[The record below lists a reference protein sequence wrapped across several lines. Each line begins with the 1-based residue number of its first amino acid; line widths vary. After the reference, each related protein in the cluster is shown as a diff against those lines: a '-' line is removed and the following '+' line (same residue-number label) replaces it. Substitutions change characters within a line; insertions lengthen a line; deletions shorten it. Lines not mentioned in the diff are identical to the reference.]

1 MEEPTK
7 ERSRWNLQSRPLSAY
22 RPIVVTA
29 NTVPTMFRHW
39 QMAGT
44 SLYKRCHSFLTV
56 FDHFATNLHISPRRR
71 AWWDGSPKH
80 NTGGCMKKATGRRVL
95 VVDDDPDT
103 TNSFVDVLTLLG
115 HEARGAYDGPNAL
128 ILVAQFDPE
137 IVLLDIAMPGMDGY
151 ELAEHIRDQQVHK
164 PVVIIAVTGWGRKA
178 DVDRSLAVGSTTT
191 WSSQYTT
198 TFWSR
203 CLHGARAIFQV

>member
-1 MEEPTK
+1 ME
-7 ERSRWNLQSRPLSAY
+7 
-22 RPIVVTA
+22 
-29 NTVPTMFRHW
+29 
-39 QMAGT
+39 
-44 SLYKRCHSFLTV
+44 
-56 FDHFATNLHISPRRR
+56 
-71 AWWDGSPKH
+71 
-80 NTGGCMKKATGRRVL
+80 KATGRRVL

-164 PVVIIAVTGWGRKA
+164 PVVIVAVSGWGRKA
-178 DVDRSLAVGSTTT
+178 DVDRSLAVGFYDHLVKPVHEHLLVKVLARCEDHL
-191 WSSQYTT
+191 SS
-198 TFWSR
+198 
-203 CLHGARAIFQV
+203 LV